1 MSTRKQS
8 AIPTSVALTPAELT
22 LARRAAQVLGKSVSK
37 FLRDVMV
44 PEATRVLAKHKR
56 ACPHCGAKNTAAA
69 A

>member
-1 MSTRKQS
+1 
-8 AIPTSVALTPAELT
+8 VALSPQDLA
-22 LARRAAQVLGKSVSK
+22 LARRAAHILGKSVSK

-44 PEATRVLAKHKR
+44 PEATRVLTKHKR